1 MYSSSL
7 IKLVWNS
14 RRVWVCWGF
23 RQEIQQSSVGRT
35 SLFAVNDL
43 DESVGDSQTLSDAS
57 TRKKAREKRKI
68 GRKKGCA
75 FHGSKF
81 SVQFSYIL
89 GLTLR
94 IEGPLKVLE
103 DSKQCTWPLRARIW
117 GNTLSGS
124 NKALPSKF
132 VSFPKLINFVQQMGL
147 NREAISTASSCPS
160 LGRRGRGSPAKDGWN
175 RKCRHCSCYQC
186 CMLWNAIDYWRAF
199 KNAPSIFAERSGG
212 RIESFSYGTS
222 LQHSTTW
229 RIILTWDPSIQ
240 IIPKPKDHSQQP
252 SMSRL

>member
-1 MYSSSL
+1 MVARQFTWQFIDYSSS

-57 TRKKAREKRKI
+57 TRKKAGEKRKI
-68 GRKKGCA
+68 GKKKMCVSWIQVLCSILLHNRSDIENWRA
-75 FHGSKF
+75 FESVGRLKAVHLALQGAHLGQHLEWVKQGSAF
-81 SVQFSYIL
+81 EVC
-89 GLTLR
+89 
-94 IEGPLKVLE
+94 E
-103 DSKQCTWPLRARIW
+103 
-117 GNTLSGS
+117 
-124 NKALPSKF
+124 
-132 VSFPKLINFVQQMGL
+132 LINLLQQMGL

-175 RKCRHCSCYQC
+175 RKCWYCSCYQC
-186 CMLWNAIDYWRAF
+186 CMLWNAIENWRAF

-229 RIILTWDPSIQ
+229 KKTSWLGTPAF
-240 IIPKPKDHSQQP
+240 K
-252 SMSRL
+252 